1 MCQPIRLCDLQPGE
15 AAVIDCLSPCDMR
28 QRLLDLGFLE
38 NTEIECV
45 GKSPLGDPAAYVV
58 CGAVVALRR
67 ADSRAVLVRGRRAA
81 CRKTV

>member
-1 MCQPIRLCDLQPGE
+1 M
-15 AAVIDCLSPCDMR
+15 IDRLSPCDMQ

-67 ADSRAVLVRGRRAA
+67 ADSRADLVRGRRAA